1 MSFKEEDEDLYSDN
15 NEDRHM
21 LGEKMKNI
29 READLTSQRALYSA
43 KISEFDPNKQSWVEG
58 YQVSSQS
65 LFPAMRQG
73 SLDCSAFDRLCLPAG
88 YYTHK

>member
-43 KISEFDPNKQSWVEG
+43 KISAFDPNNQS
-58 YQVSSQS
+58 
-65 LFPAMRQG
+65 
-73 SLDCSAFDRLCLPAG
+73 
-88 YYTHK
+88 

>member
-43 KISEFDPNKQSWVEG
+43 KISAFDPNKH
-58 YQVSSQS
+58 VSGIRFEIVKFLIFEE
-65 LFPAMRQG
+65 LFRENTG
-73 SLDCSAFDRLCLPAG
+73 
-88 YYTHK
+88 